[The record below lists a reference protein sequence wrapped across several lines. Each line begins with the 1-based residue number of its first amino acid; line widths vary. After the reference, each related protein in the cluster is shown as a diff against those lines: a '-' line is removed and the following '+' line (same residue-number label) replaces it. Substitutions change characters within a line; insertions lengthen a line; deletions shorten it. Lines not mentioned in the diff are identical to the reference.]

1 MNTTRVLY
9 MPIPMQLAGMPFLG
23 KDGQPILDPGSTY
36 GKGFVPPGYGSRDF
50 GNTFNFGG
58 QDYGAKDLTADIN
71 PGINLRQTNPL
82 GWQEINKDN
91 IGAAFQGLLNTVTAN
106 PAQYTP
112 GYELKTS
119 GHRIGL
125 KDGTETVQQGTADQ
139 LLGLFNK
146 GGPSIGFKDDTGSVQ
161 LTPGGLNLR
170 SNKGWSAG
178 FNPMGGNINVG
189 PVGIQGTWAD
199 DKSIQATFNFGTP
212 KESRISNPI
221 MMTQFLEETNPV
233 ALPQRTFMAYD
244 LNKYQRNKETPLKEE
259 QTAIPYGGYGLD
271 QRLPLTLMGPPV
283 DVPLSEGRK
292 LMEQQTEEYIRRNP
306 GYRYQ

>member
-1 MNTTRVLY
+1 
-9 MPIPMQLAGMPFLG
+9 MQLA
-23 KDGQPILDPGSTY
+23 

-50 GNTFNFGG
+50 
-58 QDYGAKDLTADIN
+58 KDEIN

-112 GYELKTS
+112 GYDPMS
-119 GHRIGL
+119 GQGGHHPGAQQLIGAFTGEGIGL
-125 KDGTETVQQGTADQ
+125 A
-139 LLGLFNK
+139 
-146 GGPSIGFKDDTGSVQ
+146 DDTGSVQ

-189 PVGIQGTWAD
+189 PVGIKGTWAG

-244 LNKYQRNKETPLKEE
+244 LSKYQRDKETPLKEE
-259 QTAIPYGGYGLD
+259 QTAIPYRGYGLD

>member
-9 MPIPMQLAGMPFLG
+9 MPIPMQPGGMPFLG
-23 KDGQPILDPGSTY
+23 KDGQPILDPGSKY
-36 GKGFVPPGYGSRDF
+36 GKGFVPSNPF
-50 GNTFNFGG
+50 GQMAG
-58 QDYGAKDLTADIN
+58 QYYGARDLTDGIN
-71 PGINLRQTNPL
+71 PGVNLRQTNPL
-82 GWQEINKDN
+82 GWQELNKDN

-112 GYELKTS
+112 GYRPNTS
-119 GHRIGL
+119 GHHR
-125 KDGTETVQQGTADQ
+125 TADQ
-139 LLGLFNK
+139 LLGLFNQ
-146 GGPSIGFKDDTGSVQ
+146 GGPSIGLKDDTGSVQ
-161 LTPGGLNLR
+161 LTPGGLNVQ

-212 KESRISNPI
+212 KENRISNPI

-244 LNKYQRNKETPLKEE
+244 LNRYQRGKETPLKEE
-259 QTAIPYGGYGLD
+259 QTAIPYSGYGLD
-271 QRLPLTLMGPPV
+271 QRLPLPLMGPPV